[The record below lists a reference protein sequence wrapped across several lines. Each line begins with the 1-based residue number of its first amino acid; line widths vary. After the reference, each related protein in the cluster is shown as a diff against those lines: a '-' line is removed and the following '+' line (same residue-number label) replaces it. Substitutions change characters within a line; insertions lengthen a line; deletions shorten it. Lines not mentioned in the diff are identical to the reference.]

1 MKHLLCSL
9 IVLAFSC
16 SGLSAG
22 DKGCFL
28 FPSKNAKRTASNCV
42 PAASAPA
49 APRGQFYKAKDGSIR
64 EMRAY
69 WDAVNRADD
78 ADALEPALK
87 QTQEELAAVKTQA
100 EQAAAALAAAKAEA
114 ETLRQELAK
123 LTTAMEAQAADLKK
137 QIDSAKTTAATQKDR
152 ADKAEAAHKA
162 AVDEVATLRED
173 AKRNAETLEKTKADL
188 KTALAERDG
197 LVVKAEALQKSLTAA
212 ETSSKEAQEQ
222 IEKLKKAAEEA
233 AKNADKPEAAE
244 PGDAKPED
252 APKAEGD
259 QPGDNAG
266 N

>member
-9 IVLAFSC
+9 IFLSFTCGSLA
-16 SGLSAG
+16 AG

-28 FPSKNAKRTASNCV
+28 FPGKAAKRSSGNCS
-42 PAASAPA
+42 PATGGMPSVGNPA
-49 APRGQFYKAKDGSIR
+49 APRGQYYKAKDGSIR

-69 WDAVNRADD
+69 WDAVNRADE
-78 ADALEPALK
+78 ADQLEPALK

-100 EQAAAALAAAKAEA
+100 EQAATALAAAKAEA

-123 LTTAMEAQAADLKK
+123 LTAAMEAQAADLKK
-137 QIDSAKTTAATQKDR
+137 QVESAKTAAATQKDR

-173 AKRNAETLEKTKADL
+173 AKRNAETLEKTRADL
-188 KTALAERDG
+188 KAALAERDG
-197 LVVKAEALQKSLTAA
+197 LVVKAEDLQKALTAA
-212 ETSSKEAQEQ
+212 ETSSKEAQEEL
-222 IEKLKKAAEEA
+222 EKLKKAADEA
-233 AKNADKPEAAE
+233 AKNSD
-244 PGDAKPED
+244 KPED
-252 APKAEGD
+252 APKAENN

>member
-1 MKHLLCSL
+1 MKHILCCLL
-9 IVLAFSC
+9 A
-16 SGLSAG
+16 LSVTYTTSFAG

-28 FPSKNAKRTASNCV
+28 FQGKNAKRTSTNCTSS
-42 PAASAPA
+42 AATAA
-49 APRGQFYKAKDGSIR
+49 APRGQYYKAKDGTVR

-123 LTTAMEAQAADLKK
+123 LTAAMEAQSADLKK
-137 QIDSAKTTAATQKDR
+137 QIESAKTAAAGQKDR

-162 AVDEVATLRED
+162 AIDEVATLRED
-173 AKRNAETLEKTKADL
+173 AKRNAETLEKTKAEL

-197 LVVKAEALQKSLTAA
+197 LVVKTEALQKALTAA

-222 IEKLKKAAEEA
+222 LEKLKKAAEEA
-233 AKNADKPEAAE
+233 AKNTDKPEPAE